1 MGFDGRLIRLSP
13 REFCAIPA
21 TKAPARRESL
31 STTMCSSG
39 SEWFAAGEAAKFAG
53 GCNAVASEASSKE
66 FAMLTLH
73 NSKPIISRV
82 AASLKFAV
90 LLVLLGL
97 IVVATERPTLLSP
110 AGAVT
115 MVDDAA
121 YVAAQAKAPAPRAAA
136 APAVDE
142 FTYFPSQFAAPT
154 GPVEDLPPQF

>member
-1 MGFDGRLIRLSP
+1 MLS
-13 REFCAIPA
+13 
-21 TKAPARRESL
+21 
-31 STTMCSSG
+31 
-39 SEWFAAGEAAKFAG
+39 
-53 GCNAVASEASSKE
+53 
-66 FAMLTLH
+66 LH

-136 APAVDE
+136 APAADE